1 MPGLAV
7 ATVWAGVGP
16 LTSNTVRPVAPSVTL
31 PSRRPAAGGVKA
43 FV

>member
-7 ATVWAGVGP
+7 VTVWAGVGP

-31 PSRRPAAGGVKA
+31 PSRRPAAGGVKV